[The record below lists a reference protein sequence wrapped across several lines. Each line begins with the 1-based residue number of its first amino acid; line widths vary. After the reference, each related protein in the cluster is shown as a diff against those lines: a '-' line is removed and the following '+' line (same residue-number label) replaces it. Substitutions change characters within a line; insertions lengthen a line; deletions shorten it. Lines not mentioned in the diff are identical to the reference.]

1 MLSDWSMSQILAGA
15 AASPSQSWNKAQ
27 THAVAHW
34 QRLTDRHPFGLPAAA
49 IATGSGG
56 IWVCCVFTAPVCVD
70 TAAIATR
77 RRAKQLI
84 FSNVL
89 E

>member
-1 MLSDWSMSQILAGA
+1 MLSDWSMNEFLGRA
-15 AASPSQSWNKAQ
+15 AALSSQSWNKAQ
-27 THAVAHW
+27 THAVDHW

-56 IWVCCVFTAPVCVD
+56 IWVCCVFTAPVRVD
-70 TAAIATR
+70 TAAIATC
-77 RRAKQLI
+77 RRAKQLL
-84 FSNVL
+84 FSNV